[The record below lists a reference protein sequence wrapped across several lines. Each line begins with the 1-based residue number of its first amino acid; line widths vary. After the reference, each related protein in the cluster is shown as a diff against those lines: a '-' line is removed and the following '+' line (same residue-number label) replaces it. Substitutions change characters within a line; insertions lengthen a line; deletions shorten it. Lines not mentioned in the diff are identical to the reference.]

1 MDSIASMIESLEHQL
16 LDLGVR
22 SSPERVGDLLS
33 ADFREFGKSG
43 HIWSREEII
52 AAMATERHPL
62 RYRLEDLTVKRL
74 GEDAALACYALH
86 VAGSGG
92 TETKALRS
100 SVWQREPDGKWR
112 LLFHQGTKSE

>member
-1 MDSIASMIESLEHQL
+1 MEPIASTIESLERQL
-16 LDLGVR
+16 LDLGIR

-43 HIWSREEII
+43 HAWTREEII
-52 AAMATERHPL
+52 AAMATERHPI
-62 RYRLEDLTVKRL
+62 RYRLENLTVKRL
-74 GEDAALACYALH
+74 GEDASLACYSLY
-86 VAGSGG
+86 VAGTGG